1 MTENSI
7 RVLGI
12 SGSLRRAS
20 HNTATLVAAQAL
32 APARMTIDIESLA
45 GVPMFNEDTESAGS
59 PPAVIRLAQRVA
71 AADALLL
78 ATPEYNHS
86 YSAPIKNAL
95 DWLSRTPT
103 GAPPGQHV
111 LSGKPVA
118 LLGAS
123 TGRSGSGR
131 AQLHLRQ
138 VLSYLNMLPINQPE
152 VLIDSAKNKFA
163 DDGSLHDAPTRKYI
177 TMLLDRLAAWVDKL
191 AQQDHVVDLSSVA
204 VPTAHIAR
212 AGTGPSYT
220 MAGDSYIIK
229 AAAHNTG
236 GAYAAFEFFV
246 PPGGGPPPHLH
257 EREYEGFYILEGELA
272 FYVGADRTRVNAT
285 AGDFVAAPLGVIHQF
300 KNETSFAARAFVIAA
315 PAGVEDYFAAAG
327 TPMPDGSTQS
337 VSPTAEDLARLI
349 DLAPRWGMQIF
360 ATPADI
366 DEQQT
371 SAPAA
376 ASGTAPR

>member
-1 MTENSI
+1 MTENNI
-7 RVLGI
+7 RVLAL

-20 HNTATLVAAQAL
+20 YNTAALVAAQEL
-32 APARMTIDIESLA
+32 APTRMTIEIESLA
-45 GVPMFNEDTESAGS
+45 AMPMFDEDTESAGS
-59 PPAVIRLAQRVA
+59 LPAVTRLAQRVA
-71 AADALLL
+71 AADALLI

-95 DWLSRTPT
+95 DWLSRTPI

-111 LSGKPVA
+111 LAGKPVA

-138 VLSYLNMLPINQPE
+138 VLSYLDMLPVNQPE
-152 VLIDSAKNKFA
+152 VLIDSAKNKFS
-163 DDGSLHDAPTRKYI
+163 DDGSLHDEPTRRFI

-191 AQQDHVVDLSSVA
+191 GEQEPVIDMSSVA

-229 AAAHNTG
+229 AAANNTG

-257 EREYEGFYILEGELA
+257 EREYEGFYILEGELT
-272 FYVGADRTRVNAT
+272 FYVGANRTRVDAT

-300 KNETSFAARAFVIAA
+300 KNETASPARAFVIAA
-315 PAGVEDYFAAAG
+315 PAGVESYFAAAG
-327 TPMPDGSTQS
+327 TPMPDGSTQT
-337 VSPTAEDLARLI
+337 VAPTAEDLARLI

-360 ATPADI
+360 ATPPEI
-366 DEQQT
+366 DQQRA
-371 SAPAA
+371 SA
-376 ASGTAPR
+376 SQSVR